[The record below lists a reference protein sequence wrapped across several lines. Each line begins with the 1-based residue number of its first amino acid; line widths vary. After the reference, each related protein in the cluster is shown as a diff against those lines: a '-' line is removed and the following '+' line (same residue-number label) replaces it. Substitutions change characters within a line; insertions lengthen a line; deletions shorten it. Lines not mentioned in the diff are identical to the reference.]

1 MPDHFNGLSNAETER
16 LDMLAEECA
25 EVIQAISK
33 IKRHGWDNRHP
44 DGGPTNREQLFRELR
59 DVAAVR
65 WGMADAGDLP
75 PDHAL
80 MQARWQQKLRYTHHQ
95 HELRAA
101 NPATVIADEAT

>member
-1 MPDHFNGLSNAETER
+1 MPTHFNDLTNAETER

-33 IKRHGWDNRHP
+33 IKRHGWNSRHP

-65 WGMADAGDLP
+65 WGMVINGDLS
-75 PDHAL
+75 DLCSEDETDDLDLIHSR
-80 MQARWQQKLRYTHHQ
+80 RWREKWAYTHHQ
-95 HELRAA
+95 V
-101 NPATVIADEAT
+101 P